1 VKRRAGHAKGGPS
14 SPRSAGRRA
23 GRRRL
28 AGGSC
33 PTSRALR
40 GPGPGPRPAARP
52 VRGAARF
59 CRRSQRKVP
68 SSCPSRCSC
77 CASSTTRPRPRAGS
91 RRQPPMPGA
100 DTPPPVPDVPLE
112 WGDGLGPRGEPAAA
126 QPECSRS
133 ADRMVSHPAGRDGR
147 VIPSQV
153 PAHDGARRIDR
164 RAPSAWEERSG
175 LMNQAARSARSV
187 AGAGRAFSPA
197 GTSARG
203 RGCGARAERI
213 MASDAHTS
221 SSLTYR
227 RVRIARRR
235 AVIAHPGRRR
245 RGRRV
250 AVIAITS
257 FVLRGSLDVWFCL
270 RDGPPAWG
278 SDLPLPLESS

>member
-1 VKRRAGHAKGGPS
+1 MPRAARAARARQEGGQ
-14 SPRSAGRRA
+14 AGAAWRVA
-23 GRRRL
+23 
-28 AGGSC
+28 
-33 PTSRALR
+33 
-40 GPGPGPRPAARP
+40 AARP
-52 VRGAARF
+52 VALSAGPGPVRVRLLGRFAALRDSADGRREKYLRHALPGAAAALLR
-59 CRRSQRKVP
+59 QRVP
-68 SSCPSRCSC
+68 GRGPD
-77 CASSTTRPRPRAGS
+77 PGVS
-91 RRQPPMPGA
+91 RRCRDA
-100 DTPPPVPDVPLE
+100 DAPPPVPDVPLE

-147 VIPSQV
+147 IIPSHV

-197 GTSARG
+197 DTSARG
-203 RGCGARAERI
+203 RDCGARAERI

-250 AVIAITS
+250 AVIAISS

-270 RDGPPAWG
+270 RDGPPVWG